1 MSKYLHVPKFSYIYL
16 GAFSTIRPA
25 SVGGMSSARNS
36 DTGGGLNTS
45 RNISHVKAWKALDS
59 SNQVLQQRY
68 KIASKNTT
76 TNQEEYG
83 LFIKNVKKAKKQQ
96 HRLRTKL
103 INKNDF

>member
-1 MSKYLHVPKFSYIYL
+1 
-16 GAFSTIRPA
+16 
-25 SVGGMSSARNS
+25 MSSTRNT
-36 DTGGGLNTS
+36 DKEPGLNTS
-45 RNISHVKAWKALDS
+45 THVSHVKAWKPLDS

-83 LFIKNVKKAKKQQ
+83 LFVKNIKKAKKQQ

-103 INKNDF
+103 INKKDF